1 MKKWLSLV
9 LCLMMLCS
17 ATMALGEAPAIFSGL
32 KDWAG
37 SLDPKTYDYTAV
49 LSLDGNPVQRDIL
62 HADDKITEG
71 IIQLPLTKEEGQD
84 QEYSDFATLQYSE
97 NGLAVS
103 AMGQTWLID
112 VNSILAWIQ
121 QYRTST
127 PEDLRKDQAS
137 VKALAIKAAL
147 NLLQPAVT
155 VNPENGAFLVKVDVT
170 EKDIAERI
178 PAFLES
184 LSSDEQ
190 LVDQLLLRYAP
201 SIIQIFPN
209 FPLSLSAMK
218 AYWEEKTSNG
228 YELPSFQL
236 EAEAAVIKP
245 SEGHP
250 FQVGLTGNLAL
261 AGNCVNYSFEFLPG
275 DTEKNFIAS
284 GCVNGT
290 WNGQRFDYDLFS
302 QKQDCRMEATL
313 SLSDSSFRILELT
326 SSWEQNYLY
335 ASLICTENHIS
346 KAFHLNA
353 SNDES
358 TGDIN
363 ASLVYC
369 TTNDEHPEEDF
380 KSQDL
385 FNLTA
390 SKQAHGIMGTVTLL
404 DDMNIRFTLT
414 AGNLYYHA
422 SAQIQKDIAN
432 AELDA
437 WLFSQGNRSYRY
449 RAEIKTD
456 GDNRSLISGSFSP
469 EHLDISVKPVL
480 GEEILNLNLDA
491 SKNDEGYTLSG
502 VLNANTASGNV
513 TGNAVLNLNQ
523 NKCPSFLNG
532 EVYVTGGEADQ
543 VYTLSWMPGYA
554 SIVNNASHYE
564 LTRTEDSA
572 DKLAYVLIR
581 NKTVTVGS
589 FTAEIGEDGSFHMV
603 LCRDQE
609 SAPVLEYTIT
619 PSLYEEPA
627 AGPETIGT
635 FTGTYTEDGDVS
647 GTLSAPV
654 PGEEEPKIKPLDV
667 ENAVMINLNAFLRM
681 LYPSRMDVSSVS
693 SVFPMVP

>member
-1 MKKWLSLV
+1 
-9 LCLMMLCS
+9 
-17 ATMALGEAPAIFSGL
+17 
-32 KDWAG
+32 
-37 SLDPKTYDYTAV
+37 
-49 LSLDGNPVQRDIL
+49 
-62 HADDKITEG
+62 
-71 IIQLPLTKEEGQD
+71 
-84 QEYSDFATLQYSE
+84 
-97 NGLAVS
+97 
-103 AMGQTWLID
+103 
-112 VNSILAWIQ
+112 
-121 QYRTST
+121 
-127 PEDLRKDQAS
+127 
-137 VKALAIKAAL
+137 
-147 NLLQPAVT
+147 
-155 VNPENGAFLVKVDVT
+155 
-170 EKDIAERI
+170 
-178 PAFLES
+178 
-184 LSSDEQ
+184 
-190 LVDQLLLRYAP
+190 
-201 SIIQIFPN
+201 
-209 FPLSLSAMK
+209 
-218 AYWEEKTSNG
+218 
-228 YELPSFQL
+228 
-236 EAEAAVIKP
+236 
-245 SEGHP
+245 
-250 FQVGLTGNLAL
+250 
-261 AGNCVNYSFEFLPG
+261 
-275 DTEKNFIAS
+275 
-284 GCVNGT
+284 
-290 WNGQRFDYDLFS
+290 
-302 QKQDCRMEATL
+302 MEATL

-380 KSQDL
+380 KSQNL

-422 SAQIQKDIAN
+422 NAQIQKDIAN

-589 FTAEIGEDGSFHMV
+589 FAAEIGEDGSFHMA

-635 FTGTYTEDGDVS
+635 FTGTYTEDGDVT

-681 LYPSRMDVSSVS
+681 LYPSRMDVSSV
-693 SVFPMVP
+693 FPMVP